1 MHQKNKILRNKLNQG
16 SERPENYKALMKE
29 IENDA
34 KKWKDIPCSWI
45 GSINI
50 IKMAILSKD
59 IYRYNAISIK
69 MPMTFFRSRSNN
81 LKILWNRR
89 KP

>member
-1 MHQKNKILRNKLNQG
+1 
-16 SERPENYKALMKE
+16 MKE
-29 IENDA
+29 IEDDA

-81 LKILWNRR
+81 LKILWNCR